1 MKFSSKEDVEAPI
14 DFVFAQVSDFASL
27 ERSALR
33 RGAEVQRVD
42 DLTSAGAGMAWDAAF
57 EFRGKRRQTRLEL
70 VEYDA
75 PNAMNFLSTSQ
86 ALTADVAVELVALSR
101 KRTRLQMTIDLTPQ
115 NLSARLLVQ
124 SLKLARGS
132 IKRKF
137 DKRMVGFARDIEQ
150 RHARSA

>member
-57 EFRGKRRQTRLEL
+57 EFRGKRRQTRLDL

-86 ALTADVAVELVALSR
+86 ALTAGVAVDLVALSR
-101 KRTRLQMTIDLTPQ
+101 KRTRLQVTIDLKPK

-132 IKRKF
+132 ITRKF
-137 DKRMVGFARDIEQ
+137 DKRMAGFARDIEE

>member
-14 DFVFAQVSDFASL
+14 DFVFAQVSDFAAL

-42 DLTSAGAGMAWDAAF
+42 DLTTTGAGMAWDAAF
-57 EFRGKRRQTRLEL
+57 EFRGKRRQTEVEM

-75 PNAMNFLSTSQ
+75 PNAMRFVSASQ
-86 ALTADVAVELVALSR
+86 ALSADVEVELVALSR
-101 KRTRLQMTIDLTPQ
+101 GRTRLRMSIELRPQ

-132 IKRKF
+132 LNRKF
-137 DKRMVGFARDIEQ
+137 DKRMAGFARDIEQ
-150 RHARSA
+150 RFARTA